1 MTDME
6 ATKLSS
12 EVEESM
18 LTPSPPSLVGSANSR
33 LSTSLGGGRPV
44 RLGMKT
50 VVRMSSSTFRW
61 LLMEGTVRARC
72 NHLLVSPWV

>member
-1 MTDME
+1 ME

-18 LTPSPPSLVGSANSR
+18 LTPSPPSLAGSANSR

-44 RLGMKT
+44 ILGMKT
-50 VVRMSSSTFRW
+50 GCRQAPSD
-61 LLMEGTVRARC
+61 GY
-72 NHLLVSPWV
+72 

>member
-18 LTPSPPSLVGSANSR
+18 LTSSPPSLAGSANSR

-61 LLMEGTVRARC
+61 LPMEGTVRARC
-72 NHLLVSPWV
+72 NHLPVSPCV